1 MKRAIQLQQPSS
13 FNPQSV
19 EDLRAFFEHFS
30 GFSGGWAVKLEGFK
44 RYGDTVV
51 GILHNNGIAYSHPT
65 ARVKKL
71 GEGKY
76 DPIVVSYDWDQ
87 LVQHIKV
94 DALRERYQK

>member
-1 MKRAIQLQQPSS
+1 MQQPSS

-19 EDLRAFFEHFS
+19 EDLRSFFEHFS

-51 GILHNNGIAYSHPT
+51 GILHNNGIAESLHSG
-65 ARVKKL
+65 AILQAL
-71 GEGKY
+71 GAGKFN
-76 DPIVVSYDWDQ
+76 PVVIVYNWEELVSK
-87 LVQHIKV
+87 IKV